1 MKEYKFLYEETQ
13 SKDALVKIEKKLN
26 ALSAKGWE
34 VKSMNTSDDVSG
46 GIFNTGTSSYIIILL
61 EKEIKATPKKS
72 PTH

>member
-13 SKDALVKIEKKLN
+13 SKDALQKIEKKLN

-46 GIFNTGTSSYIIILL
+46 GIFNTGTNSYIILLL
-61 EKEIKATPKKS
+61 EKEIKVTAKKS
-72 PTH
+72 PNR